1 MTTLHDYLDDA
12 VADVHADLPALVTA
26 SRSQGLAIRRR
37 RRALS
42 AVGAAAVTALVAAGL
57 YAVVPGPDGRQ
68 GEVAADATIP
78 VRVGALA
85 GETAPATPAGVV
97 SALAE
102 SVDRVADGKFGRLQG
117 EVDDYE
123 SMAALLFQPVD
134 GTGPA
139 GQVMINLQPLDG
151 MGTAPYSCEDA
162 WFQGITDC
170 ATRRLDNGDSLRT
183 YWQLDD
189 SEFGVGSQRMAVEVL
204 SPARDLRV
212 VVNVLNSNPWAD
224 DEYRDA
230 PVLDLEQATAIAT
243 QPWWDPRRLPVEFV
257 AAGKRL
263 DLDGG

>member
-1 MTTLHDYLDDA
+1 MLLHDFLDDA

-26 SRSQGLAIRRR
+26 SRSQGRSIRRR

-42 AVGAAAVTALVAAGL
+42 AVGAAAAVTLVAAIVVAL
-57 YAVVPGPDGRQ
+57 VPGPGGRQ
-68 GEVAADATIP
+68 GEVAADLTNP
-78 VRVGALA
+78 VRVGALG

-123 SMAALLFQPVD
+123 ALAALLFEPVG

-151 MGTAPYSCEDA
+151 VGTAPYSCEDA
-162 WFQGITDC
+162 WFEGITDC
-170 ATRRLDNGDSLRT
+170 ETHRLENGDSLRT

-204 SPARDLRV
+204 SPARHLRV
-212 VVNVLNSNPWAD
+212 VVNVLNTNPWAAGQHRA
-224 DEYRDA
+224 E

-243 QPWWDPRRLPVEFV
+243 QPWWDARRLPVEYV

-263 DLDGG
+263 DLFEG